1 MKSSPDLSG
10 TWVSIDDTTTVEI
23 VVRKNSKEYSVSAAD
38 TYDGEVAA
46 VSEVGYDKSQGILS
60 FATYWTSTGRFTRY
74 RMQSHAPAKVE
85 ITYTHTDSEILI
97 RKNED

>member
-1 MKSSPDLSG
+1 MKSRISYSG
-10 TWVSIDDTTTVEI
+10 TWVSVDDTSTVEI
-23 VVRKNSKEYSVSAAD
+23 SIRRTKTVYSVTAKD

-46 VSEVGYDKSQGILS
+46 VSEIKHRKSDETLF

-74 RMQSHAPAKVE
+74 EMRPHGTGKVE

-97 RKNED
+97 QKK